1 MAQSF
6 ATQLAKGF
14 VRSTVNQVGRQ
25 TGNVIANNMYGNAH
39 SVPVRTIGGY
49 NYNPNKNYTVS
60 DPIEQT
66 EPQFIDSD
74 GWTKVFWFFFAIL
87 FYWYGGAIL
96 FLNGLFIYLKRN
108 GIKCIRYN
116 TCEVF
121 IEDFRL
127 KEGWR
132 SLGTDVFP
140 EKLELNKEECPEAAW
155 NKKQWLGKAYMIW
168 GGIWCVFWLIIA
180 ATFAV

>member
-1 MAQSF
+1 MAKQSF

-39 SVPVRTIGGY
+39 SVPYRNAGGY

-66 EPQFIDSD
+66 EPQFVDSSI
-74 GWTKVFWFFFAIL
+74 WTKLFWVFFTLVGNFI
-87 FYWYGGAIL
+87 GAPAT
-96 FLNGLFIYLKRN
+96 FLNGLYIYVKQTV
-108 GIKCIRYN
+108 KCVN
-116 TCEVF
+116 QSTHEVF
-121 IEDFRL
+121 IEDGRR

-132 SLGTDVFP
+132 SLGIDTFTNQFLLS
-140 EKLELNKEECPEAAW
+140 KAECPDNIWKA
-155 NKKQWLGKAYMIW
+155 KQNLGKFYMIV
-168 GGIWCVFWLIIA
+168 GGIGILFYGAIII
-180 ATFAV
+180 FAG